1 MSNHL
6 ITFFLIFFNF
16 LIKMFFNKNLIDFNF
31 LNYFL
36 TSEVYFNLVT
46 LPINL
51 ISSLNDEYLITTKF
65 TLAELYNLAKKD
77 YKILI

>member
-1 MSNHL
+1 
-6 ITFFLIFFNF
+6 
-16 LIKMFFNKNLIDFNF
+16 MFFNKNLIDFNF

-36 TSEVYFNLVT
+36 TSEVYFNLAT

-65 TLAELYNLAKKD
+65 TLAELYKLAKKD